1 MLVPAPTSAIWRP
14 PSDSSRSMRA
24 RLSADR
30 KTNRVCKS
38 CTCRSPELPFFYVL
52 LAAGHTAMMREAQ
65 VQGAGAIARTAF
77 ASALDLG
84 AEGSEFLVPGHPPR
98 KQEVGRR
105 MSLLIRQ
112 LVRNETGFDVTGP
125 RVKESGVTVTKG
137 ATSTTVLIP
146 FDVGLN
152 GALHLNATGGCR
164 CHPIT
169 SIDVDLHLAHA
180 LWFLFSCVR
189 KLDVGTS
196 IKCSQ

>member
-1 MLVPAPTSAIWRP
+1 
-14 PSDSSRSMRA
+14 
-24 RLSADR
+24 
-30 KTNRVCKS
+30 
-38 CTCRSPELPFFYVL
+38 
-52 LAAGHTAMMREAQ
+52 MMREAQ

-105 MSLLIRQ
+105 MSLLIRR

-137 ATSTTVLIP
+137 TTSTTVLIP

-164 CHPIT
+164 CTTT
-169 SIDVDLHLAHA
+169 SD
-180 LWFLFSCVR
+180 WC
-189 KLDVGTS
+189 
-196 IKCSQ
+196 